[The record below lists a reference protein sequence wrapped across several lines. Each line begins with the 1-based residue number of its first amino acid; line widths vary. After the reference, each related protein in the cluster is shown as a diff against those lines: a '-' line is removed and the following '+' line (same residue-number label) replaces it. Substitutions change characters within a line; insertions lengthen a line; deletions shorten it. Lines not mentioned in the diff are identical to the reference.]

1 MKDIKNY
8 EGKYAITQQ
17 GQVWSYLSN
26 KFLKPYRTKK
36 NQNYLSVQLQG
47 KNFQIHR
54 LVAEAFIP
62 NPQNKPTVDHIDKNP
77 SNNNVK
83 NLRWATLE
91 EQCQNKNYI
100 NHPKNIGSCEEKAV
114 FMCDKNTHEVI
125 KQFSSMTE
133 AAIFLGNKEIRK
145 NISAVCRGK
154 RLSTYGY
161 YWRYAN

>member
-77 SNNNVK
+77 SNNNVE

-91 EQCQNKNYI
+91 EQCQNKNLY
-100 NHPKNIGSCEEKAV
+100 
-114 FMCDKNTHEVI
+114 
-125 KQFSSMTE
+125 
-133 AAIFLGNKEIRK
+133 
-145 NISAVCRGK
+145 
-154 RLSTYGY
+154 
-161 YWRYAN
+161 